1 MQTSIRKNIIFHIRL
16 IDREFEGLS
25 MDENWLNVY
34 LENMKPPNEFLHFPF
49 ELGDILTFKFLMPI
63 AMNMIPYLFRKINY
77 GEE

>member
-1 MQTSIRKNIIFHIRL
+1 
-16 IDREFEGLS
+16 